1 MKTFRTTGTGN
12 EQTLSEIETDKIP
25 IYPSVQDIESD
36 LANLEEG
43 QIVATPDTGN
53 EVAQPVDVVEKDNLH
68 AVTSNAVSESLSY
81 SETEQKTGGYW
92 IDGKPIY
99 TKVVNIGT
107 VSTSTSVSYLH
118 SISNI
123 DNVIHSEGQCKYSSS
138 FLPIPYVTPATNT
151 AIQLYVTD
159 TSIVLNKGSNIS
171 TITDVVVKIE
181 YTKTTD

>member
-1 MKTFRTTGTGN
+1 MKTFRTTGTGS

-25 IYPSVQDIESD
+25 IYPSVRDIESD

-81 SETEQKTGGYW
+81 STTEQNTGGYW

-99 TKVVNIGT
+99 KRVFTGLNFGGGTTDSWNNTGVVIADIDT
-107 VSTSTSVSYLH
+107 VVKGVGMRLTTTVKCVEGFFSYG
-118 SISNI
+118 
-123 DNVIHSEGQCKYSSS
+123 V
-138 FLPIPYVTPATNT
+138 
-151 AIQLYVTD
+151 
-159 TSIVLNKGSNIS
+159 GSNGNIQYYGNHTLS
-171 TITDVVVKIE
+171 KLDTLVLE